1 MLFSSAA
8 GPTMDAVVTSFVGTT
23 LTLDAFPCG
32 LRIGRLLGEGGFAY
46 VFQVRTH
53 FGRSDTIPSHALRPQ
68 TLAALLQK
76 ARRAHHGLSCIFS
89 LMAALV
95 ACCLSPAAVSFGK
108 QHQHIGEQKFFLQA
122 TCLASNREL
131 CLKRMVIG
139 TDPRVERVVKTEVE
153 LLQRLKGRPEIVGF
167 VAAEVRVVRGLV
179 RGEMGDVVVARA
191 TAPPPHVLTTLHLR
205 FHSLGTNE
213 ANHNPVPPLRMRH
226 THR

>member
-1 MLFSSAA
+1 
-8 GPTMDAVVTSFVGTT
+8 
-23 LTLDAFPCG
+23 
-32 LRIGRLLGEGGFAY
+32 
-46 VFQVRTH
+46 
-53 FGRSDTIPSHALRPQ
+53 
-68 TLAALLQK
+68 
-76 ARRAHHGLSCIFS
+76 
-89 LMAALV
+89 MAALV